1 MLYEEARVYLDHV
14 SKYGSVLGL
23 ESIKGLLRELGNP
36 QNELTFIHIAGTNG
50 KGSTLAC
57 LSCIL
62 KEAGYKT
69 GRYISPTVMDYRER
83 FQIDGEYIGKE
94 EFAGITCKVKAASD
108 QMIHAGKTPPTAFE
122 IETAIAF
129 CYFKE
134 NSCDFVVMETGL
146 GGLLDATNVVENT
159 KICIF
164 SSISMDHIGVIGN
177 TLEEIAENKA
187 GIIKPGAVVVSAP
200 QEQKVQKVLEDTA
213 KTCGCKYRV
222 SSPEN
227 AVVIESSAEKQT
239 FLYGEFGT
247 LTLPLAGKHQIENAA
262 TALEAVRVL
271 QEEGIS
277 ISPEAVKRGLSHVKW
292 PGRFMIIGKNPLII
306 ADGAHNVD
314 AARRLAESVRDYLGD
329 KKVTAV
335 AGIFKDK
342 EYKKIVE
349 IMAPYLSS
357 VYTAELPD
365 KSRTLGQEE
374 LKAEFERQGVL
385 AETTEG
391 IQDAVKK
398 AVEHTKREDAVLIFG
413 SLSYL
418 GEVISYV
425 QGKEGKKW

>member
-36 QNELTFIHIAGTNG
+36 QNKLTFIHIAGTNG
-50 KGSTLAC
+50 KGSILAC

-108 QMIHAGKTPPTAFE
+108 RMIRAGKTPPTVFE

-129 CYFKE
+129 CYFAE
-134 NSCDFVVMETGL
+134 NRCDVVVMEAGL

-159 KICIF
+159 KVCIF
-164 SSISMDHIGVIGN
+164 SSISMDHMGVIGN

-187 GIIKPGAVVVSAP
+187 GIIKDGAAVVSAP
-200 QEQKVQKVLEDTA
+200 QVQEVQKILEDTA
-213 KTCGCKYRV
+213 EKCGCRYHV
-222 SSPEN
+222 SSPKD
-227 AVVIESSAEKQT
+227 AVVIESSAEGQI
-239 FLYGEFGT
+239 FSYGEFGT
-247 LTLPLAGKHQIENAA
+247 LTLSLAGKHQIENAV

-271 QEEGIS
+271 QKEGFS
-277 ISPEAVKRGLSHVKW
+277 ISPEAVKTGLSRVEW

-306 ADGAHNVD
+306 ADGAHNAD
-314 AARRLAESVRDYLGD
+314 AARRLAENVRNYLGG
-329 KKVTAV
+329 KKITAV

-342 EYKKIVE
+342 EYQKIVE
-349 IMAPYLSS
+349 IMAPYLSRA
-357 VYTAELPD
+357 YTVELPD
-365 KSRTLGQEE
+365 KNRTLGKEE

-385 AETTEG
+385 AETAEE

-398 AVEHTKREDAVLIFG
+398 AAEHTKSEDAVLVFG